1 MKYTV
6 TRLDR
11 RYAYWQEFNY
21 MIEFHKNRDWGM
33 GTGVLDFDRA
43 RKWFNE
49 TYGWS
54 QDVETRTEMVK
65 SITRTHPFNADH
77 LNDINPHWA
86 WSCRYQE
93 YRIYVS
99 DPALTM
105 FELRW
110 RQHAPT

>member
-1 MKYTV
+1 MNYTV

-11 RYAYWQEFNY
+11 RHSWHDYFPY
-21 MIEFHKNRDWGM
+21 MIEFKKRTEWAIGRDS
-33 GTGVLDFDRA
+33 TGVLEFDRC

-49 TYGWS
+49 TWGWS
-54 QDVETRTEMVK
+54 QDVETRDEMLRTTTKTEQL
-65 SITRTHPFNADH
+65 D
-77 LNDINPHWA
+77 DINRF
-86 WSCRYQE
+86 WSYSIRYQE

-110 RQHAPT
+110 RQHAPA

>member
-1 MKYTV
+1 MNYTV

-11 RYAYWQEFNY
+11 RYAYWEEFNY
-21 MIEFHKNRDWGM
+21 MIEFNKNRDWRM

-54 QDVETRTEMVK
+54 QEVDTRREMIK
-65 SITRTHPFNADH
+65 SKVRMNIDLDDFSY
-77 LNDINPHWA
+77 INTAWA
-86 WSCRYQE
+86 FSIRYQE

-99 DPALTM
+99 DQALTM
-105 FELRW
+105 FRLKW
-110 RQHAPT
+110 SQDAPA